1 MVTGESFMVAVKISH
16 KELFMQDSQE
26 TSEVD
31 RATRGGDESHFSF
44 LAISFSIF
52 YPLSLI

>member
-1 MVTGESFMVAVKISH
+1 MVTGESFMVAVKIPH

-26 TSEVD
+26 TSEGG

-44 LAISFSIF
+44 LTISFSIS
-52 YPLSLI
+52 YPLSLT